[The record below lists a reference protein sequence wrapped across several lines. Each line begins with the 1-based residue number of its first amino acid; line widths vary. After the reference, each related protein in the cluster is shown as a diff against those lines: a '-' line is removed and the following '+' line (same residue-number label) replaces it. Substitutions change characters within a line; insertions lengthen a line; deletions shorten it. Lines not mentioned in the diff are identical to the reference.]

1 MNRKLIRLPALL
13 AAAAVGFSMLPRLSA
28 SAAVQKELTGYY
40 GDLTF
45 DKTVDIEDVMLLSDG
60 LTVQESMRDEQYERA
75 DLNHDGEVNAVDLTL
90 LKRAAIGE
98 LEPEAIYTE
107 IEVPDKLIDAP
118 IRSLYQYLPSVG
130 EANILMIA
138 VDFPDAKHPEQYS
151 AEQIHTLTFGDE
163 NKADP
168 CYPLESISAYYT
180 RSSYGRLHLNG
191 DVYLYTAQKNIDDYI
206 NQEIMLLDEVLGALD
221 AEIDYNRYN
230 ANGDMAIDTMLL
242 ALPPSSDPEFGWSSP
257 FWPCSFGYSGR
268 KTFDNLFPGNICMGR
283 WALSDRAGFNST
295 WIHELGHAMGLP
307 DYYYYENAIGNGDG
321 LTGEAG
327 YLMMDDSIGD
337 MSAFDKLMLGWYA
350 ESEVQIYSGGTQTYQ
365 LDSSQHAPGCV
376 IVPYKE
382 LNGYMSEYFV
392 IENVTSDG
400 NNASKLY
407 GWGQVFPLFQKGGLR
422 VMHCDSELMYNF
434 WRQPVAL
441 KWNNYSPYYDNS
453 NLKQR
458 ILRLVNDGKGFFRS
472 RSVISNQTSGF
483 AWYDAEGGQTV
494 DPGVTIQV
502 GGFENGI
509 CSFTISQTT

>member
-1 MNRKLIRLPALL
+1 M
-13 AAAAVGFSMLPRLSA
+13 
-28 SAAVQKELTGYY
+28 
-40 GDLTF
+40 
-45 DKTVDIEDVMLLSDG
+45 
-60 LTVQESMRDEQYERA
+60 
-75 DLNHDGEVNAVDLTL
+75 
-90 LKRAAIGE
+90 
-98 LEPEAIYTE
+98 
-107 IEVPDKLIDAP
+107 
-118 IRSLYQYLPSVG
+118 
-130 EANILMIA
+130 
-138 VDFPDAKHPEQYS
+138 
-151 AEQIHTLTFGDE
+151 
-163 NKADP
+163 
-168 CYPLESISAYYT
+168 
-180 RSSYGRLHLNG
+180 
-191 DVYLYTAQKNIDDYI
+191 
-206 NQEIMLLDEVLGALD
+206 
-221 AEIDYNRYN
+221 
-230 ANGDMAIDTMLL
+230 
-242 ALPPSSDPEFGWSSP
+242 
-257 FWPCSFGYSGR
+257 
-268 KTFDNLFPGNICMGR
+268 
-283 WALSDRAGFNST
+283 
-295 WIHELGHAMGLP
+295 
-307 DYYYYENAIGNGDG
+307 
-321 LTGEAG
+321 
-327 YLMMDDSIGD
+327 
-337 MSAFDKLMLGWYA
+337 
-350 ESEVQIYSGGTQTYQ
+350 QIYSGGTQTYQ